1 MIFGDQSFEGCNTF
15 PPRFALP
22 GDLFM
27 NWDPNHLGYLGIGGK
42 EITVVVCPADI
53 MSTGPTGLGVPSGT
67 VTEVSRRCHGCKRA
81 KNCALRQAV
90 MRKEEV
96 VREVANGLSPKKR
109 RCLLRRSDE
118 DIEYIYIYI
127 WMAVSLK
134 SQKMIQALVSI
145 HTHTLGRKPK
155 CIPVAQR
162 RF

>member
-1 MIFGDQSFEGCNTF
+1 MKDATPFHPGL
-15 PPRFALP
+15 PLP

-27 NWDPNHLGYLGIGGK
+27 NWDPNHLEYLGIGGK

-90 MRKEEV
+90 MRKEEI

-109 RCLLRRSDE
+109 RCLLRRSDD
-118 DIEYIYIYI
+118 DIEYIYIH
-127 WMAVSLK
+127 MDC
-134 SQKMIQALVSI
+134 SQFKITEDDTSI
-145 HTHTLGRKPK
+145 GEYTHTHTLGRKPK